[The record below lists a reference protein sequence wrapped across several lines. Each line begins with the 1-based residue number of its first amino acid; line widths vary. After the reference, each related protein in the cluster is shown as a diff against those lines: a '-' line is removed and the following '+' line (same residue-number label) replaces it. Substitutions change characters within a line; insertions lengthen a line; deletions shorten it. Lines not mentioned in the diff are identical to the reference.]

1 VFALGED
8 FANLGICDLNG
19 FCLHVFPE
27 LFHLILDLSGVEGG
41 AGTLLLLLQ
50 EKADDLLVGV
60 FIRRLA

>member
-1 VFALGED
+1 
-8 FANLGICDLNG
+8 
-19 FCLHVFPE
+19 